1 MNLDLSWILASSL
14 SQKLIINRSNCILAV
29 KQISYESSSSSE
41 TISSMLNSLWKRISN
56 NFSKTFSMNSRCKSS
71 SYTTTFFLPV
81 SRFYNINSNS
91 IKLEFLRQ
99 YSIMN
104 FLFNKFLYWK
114 ENSVS
119 TNILCSSLTHNPL
132 RSKA

>member
-132 RSKA
+132 RCKA